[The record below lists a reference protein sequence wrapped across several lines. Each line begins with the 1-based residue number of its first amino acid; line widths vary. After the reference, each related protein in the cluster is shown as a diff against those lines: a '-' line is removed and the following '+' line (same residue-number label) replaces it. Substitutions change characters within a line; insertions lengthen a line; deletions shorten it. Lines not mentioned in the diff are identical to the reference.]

1 MYPKAQSW
9 DHFCLTHICDSYF
22 DIRDL
27 ENASSA
33 DFNAAPYTCLPD
45 MFPILKKL
53 EKSIKS
59 MFVWFSKSFLKAN
72 AEKCHLIASS
82 KILVGTQIST
92 IKATSESRVKLFGI
106 YKDNRLNFDYHIS
119 LLYQKASKNLHA
131 LARIF
136 KYLETSKHRDLV

>member
-1 MYPKAQSW
+1 MR
-9 DHFCLTHICDSYF
+9 DFFF

-33 DFNAAPYTCLPD
+33 NFNAAPYTCLPD
-45 MFPILKKL
+45 MIPILEKL

-59 MFVWFSKSFLKAN
+59 VFVWFSKSFLEAN

-82 KILVGTQIST
+82 KILVGVQIST

-106 YKDNRLNFDYHIS
+106 YKDNRLNFDYHIN
-119 LLYQKASKNLHA
+119 LLCQKASKNLHA

-136 KYLETSKHRDLV
+136 KYLETPKCRDLVNFFITSQFSY